1 MKRKFALILSAVMAA
16 SSLPLTA
23 YAANFKDIN
32 DVPWAG
38 AETVINSVADKGLLS
53 GYEDGTFRA
62 KNNVTY
68 CEAMQMVYNVL
79 VKTGVAKSM
88 DAVEAYAY
96 MGTLDTYQV
105 PKWAQMAVAYGLKNG
120 IIDMQLVATKFA
132 GGNTAATREA
142 MRLGCIMTRKRMRQ
156 RQRSL
161 RTTGAFPARDWCRL
175 TF

>member
-1 MKRKFALILSAVMAA
+1 MCLGQGRKQ
-16 SSLPLTA
+16 SS
-23 YAANFKDIN
+23 
-32 DVPWAG
+32 
-38 AETVINSVADKGLLS
+38 TVWRTRGLLS

-105 PKWAQMAVAYGLKNG
+105 PKWAQMAVAYGLKNS

-132 GGNTAATREA
+132 GGNTAATREDVA
-142 MRLGCIMTRKRMRQ
+142 LLFGKCAWDVLRQ
-156 RQRSL
+156 KEKDAAEAKKFADYWSIS
-161 RTTGAFPARDWCRL
+161 GENWCRL

>member
-120 IIDMQLVATKFA
+120 ML
-132 GGNTAATREA
+132 RCCSA
-142 MRLGCIMTRKRMRQ
+142 MRLECIMTRKRMRQ

>member
-1 MKRKFALILSAVMAA
+1 MKRKFALILSAVMVA

-32 DVPWAG
+32 NVPWAG

-105 PKWAQMAVAYGLKNG
+105 RRW
-120 IIDMQLVATKFA
+120 QLPM
-132 GGNTAATREA
+132 G
-142 MRLGCIMTRKRMRQ
+142 
-156 RQRSL
+156 
-161 RTTGAFPARDWCRL
+161 
-175 TF
+175 

>member
-88 DAVEAYAY
+88 NAVEANAN
-96 MGTLDTYQV
+96 MRTLDTYQ
-105 PKWAQMAVAYGLKNG
+105 KTKKEQMADTYK
-120 IIDMQLVATKFA
+120 
-132 GGNTAATREA
+132 
-142 MRLGCIMTRKRMRQ
+142 
-156 RQRSL
+156 
-161 RTTGAFPARDWCRL
+161 
-175 TF
+175 